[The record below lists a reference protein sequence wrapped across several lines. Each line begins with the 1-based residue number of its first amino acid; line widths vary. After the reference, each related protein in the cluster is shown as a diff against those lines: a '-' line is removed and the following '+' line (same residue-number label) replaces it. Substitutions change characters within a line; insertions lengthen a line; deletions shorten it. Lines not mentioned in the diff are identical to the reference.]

1 VLLLALGLMLSCAD
15 QVRGATLPVQQG
27 VKATVRGMR
36 SAIKGL
42 SAKPETG
49 KRAVAAIKALA
60 AHDGKPG
67 ATALLD
73 AAETL
78 SGLAGPILE
87 KRRKG
92 LLQEGGS
99 GRLKRTRYELRGV
112 EDASEAV
119 AATLAKMKSTAALTT
134 MLKRMTNRGSSIPL
148 WLRLQLAARIAEL
161 PEDKMNWRQQANRKQ
176 DSNTLLALLDAA
188 QGLGKRA
195 GDVCGKWVAS
205 LLEHKNEDVRIRAA
219 KAMGHLA
226 WPAGIELLIARLDV
240 EKGAAHDAVLDALC
254 VLTAVNP
261 GNSAGSWRAWLAGE
275 GAPYVQG
282 KKPLSK
288 GKPRSATKKKVGKTV
303 SGSYF
308 GIAQTGESILYVFDN
323 SLSMKAK
330 LKKAAAGKGPTTG
343 PKVLTRWDLCR
354 IELKRALGGL
364 REGQK
369 FNLVSFANKARSFA
383 GTMQPVTPENIELAV
398 QWIDGLKL
406 EFQTNVYDA
415 LELGFMLAG
424 RGLADRYYESE
435 VDTMFFL
442 SDGAPTIP
450 NLDKAGIHQDDSD
463 RILAAVRRWNA
474 LGRITIHSVAIG
486 LQKRNKDRN
495 KNGRLW
501 PPIFLKK
508 LAEQNGG
515 RAVSRR

>member
-1 VLLLALGLMLSCAD
+1 
-15 QVRGATLPVQQG
+15 
-27 VKATVRGMR
+27 MR
-36 SAIKGL
+36 SAIKAL
-42 SAKPETG
+42 SAKPETV
-49 KRAVAAIKALA
+49 KRAVAAIEALA
-60 AHDGKPG
+60 AHDGKP
-67 ATALLD
+67 AAVALLD

-78 SGLAGPILE
+78 SGLAAPIIE

-92 LLQEGGS
+92 LLREGGS
-99 GRLKRTRYELRGV
+99 GRLKRTRYELLAV
-112 EDASEAV
+112 EDSAEAV
-119 AATLAKMKSTAALTT
+119 ASTLAKMKSPAALIA

-148 WLRLQLAARIAEL
+148 WLRLRLAARIAEL
-161 PEDKMNWRQQANRKQ
+161 PERQMNWRKQAGRKQ
-176 DSNTLLALLDAA
+176 DSNTLLALLGAA

-219 KAMGHLA
+219 KTMGYLA
-226 WPAGIELLIARLDV
+226 WPAGVKLLIARLDV

-254 VLTAVNP
+254 VLTAQNP
-261 GNSAGSWRAWLAGE
+261 GNSAGSWRAWLASE
-275 GAPYVQG
+275 GDPYVAG
-282 KKPLSK
+282 EKPLSK
-288 GKPRSATKKKVGKTV
+288 GKPRSANKKTAGKTV

-330 LKKAAAGKGPTTG
+330 LKKGDKSKGKGPTTG
-343 PKVLTRWDLCR
+343 PKALTRWDVCR

-383 GTMQPVTPENIELAV
+383 ETMQPVTPENIELAV
-398 QWIDGLKL
+398 QWIDSLKL

-415 LELGFMLAG
+415 LDLGFMLAG

-450 NLDKAGIHQDDSD
+450 NLDKAGIRQDDAD

-474 LGRITIHSVAIG
+474 LGRITIHSVALG
-486 LQKRNKDRN
+486 LQNRNSDRN

-515 RAVSRR
+515 RAILRR